1 MDFTSL
7 PAEELVWLGIG
18 FFGQSLFF
26 SRWLLQW
33 FISEKK
39 AESQIPVSFWYMS
52 LAGSVIVLAYAIHKL
67 DPVFMAGQSVG
78 TVVYIRNLILIHRA
92 KERVKSG

>member
-7 PAEELVWLGIG
+7 STEEMIWLGIG
-18 FFGQSLFF
+18 FSGQSLFF

-33 FISEKK
+33 FVSERK

-52 LAGSVIVLAYAIHKL
+52 LIGSVIVLAYALHRV
-67 DPVFMAGQSVG
+67 DPVFIAGQSVG
-78 TVVYIRNLILIHRA
+78 TLVYVRNLILIHRSQKRA
-92 KERVKSG
+92 

>member
-7 PAEELVWLGIG
+7 STEDIVWLGIG

-33 FISEKK
+33 LVSEKK

-52 LAGSVIVLAYAIHKL
+52 LAGSVIVLAYAIHKI
-67 DPVFMAGQSVG
+67 DPVFIAGQSVG

>member
-7 PAEELVWLGIG
+7 STEEMIWLGIG
-18 FFGQSLFF
+18 FSGQSLFF

-33 FISEKK
+33 FVSERK

-52 LAGSVIVLAYAIHKL
+52 LIGSVIVLAYALHRV
-67 DPVFMAGQSVG
+67 DPVFIAGQSVG
-78 TVVYIRNLILIHRA
+78 TLVYVRNLILIHRTQKRA
-92 KERVKSG
+92 KSG

>member
-7 PAEELVWLGIG
+7 STEELIWLGIG

-33 FISEKK
+33 FVSEKK

-52 LAGSVIVLAYAIHKL
+52 LAGSMIVLAYAIHKI
-67 DPVFMAGQSVG
+67 DPVFIAGQSVG